1 MKFTKRLLVASSG
14 LLVVG
19 LVAVLSAAG
28 LLGQQSPAPAAATGG
43 LPQPMNWT
51 AAEDHRNMMD
61 QLGIQA
67 LRPGP
72 SGTLQ
77 VIGFQIGLPLA
88 SASLLIPQA
97 IENTGGL
104 SHDDA
109 PPGLF

>member
-1 MKFTKRLLVASSG
+1 MKFTRLLLVASSG
-14 LLVVG
+14 PWVVG

-28 LLGQQSPAPAAATGG
+28 G
-43 LPQPMNWT
+43 LRQPMNWT

-88 SASLLIPQA
+88 SASLPIPQA

>member
-1 MKFTKRLLVASSG
+1 
-14 LLVVG
+14 VVN
-19 LVAVLSAAG
+19 S
-28 LLGQQSPAPAAATGG
+28 AATGINNNG
-43 LPQPMNWT
+43 EVVGYFT
-51 AAEDHRNMMD
+51 D
-61 QLGIQA
+61 
-67 LRPGP
+67 P

-109 PPGLF
+109 PPGLDSFLSFGMT